1 MCALTKQN
9 PHHKPLPL
17 NNASAYYSSAQFT
30 QQPLQNIYAH
40 TSTQRPTDRQQL
52 ACLFVIA
59 LVHKTHTH
67 THTYTPHTTVTVSHT
82 HTHARQHT
90 IKKGPHA
97 PACLCIGVPIGKPI
111 EKHQLHTQLCY
122 WFATVCA
129 LVCLNGEKEIE
140 RENRKRVCVC
150 SDTLAQQKNE

>member
-67 THTYTPHTTVTVSHT
+67 THLHAAHNCHCLTYA
-82 HTHARQHT
+82 HART
-90 IKKGPHA
+90 PTYYKERTPRARVPVYWSADWKTNRKA
-97 PACLCIGVPIGKPI
+97 PTA
-111 EKHQLHTQLCY
+111 H
-122 WFATVCA
+122 ATVL
-129 LVCLNGEKEIE
+129 LVCHCVRTCVFEWRERNREGE
-140 RENRKRVCVC
+140 
-150 SDTLAQQKNE
+150 